1 MFFRLNDMVASGPY
15 QGQVDTGQGSSAPQA
30 APHMCKACAW
40 WKLGP
45 SLWPRQWGPME
56 EGPRGVMD
64 WTVGAWDFKVLGQGR
79 LCLWQATYPKPWAAI
94 TEIPCFTSIISTSS
108 TALGPYYVPRAL
120 TECPDTKMAE
130 RGKT

>member
-1 MFFRLNDMVASGPY
+1 MVASGPY

-56 EGPRGVMD
+56 EGSRGVMG
-64 WTVGAWDFKVLGQGR
+64 WTVGAWDFRGPGTGEAVSLASHLPQ
-79 LCLWQATYPKPWAAI
+79 
-94 TEIPCFTSIISTSS
+94 
-108 TALGPYYVPRAL
+108 ALGCYYRDSL
-120 TECPDTKMAE
+120 LYFYNLNI
-130 RGKT
+130 